1 MRFFSKNLDRLY
13 NTAPTSFKTL
23 LLLQLQE
30 SNNIVACIS
39 DKEEREIIKEELD
52 SFPGVRAVFFN
63 GISTAHFIHGNKHH
77 VILAGD
83 PEETVNAAKVL
94 SSLTFRIIRIGERLS
109 IEPLFEYLTEIG
121 YRHVGFVEEEGEF
134 AKRGGIIDIFPKGEK
149 EPYRIE
155 LFGNT
160 VNSIRIFDVETQ
172 RSKRKVKEFILEG
185 IVTNSTKNHVLVL
198 QEVKGIPPFK
208 IYPNP
213 GYRGNISLLLEEIHR
228 LKEEGFR
235 VIFFTTDERK
245 TENYRSLFNCE
256 VIKGKIFE
264 GFVFEDE
271 KLAVFSEAEL
281 RSYVSRR
288 KYKVPSFGEK
298 IEDYTLLVPGDYV
311 VHMDY
316 GIGQFTGLEKIQFE
330 GVEYECIRVKYKDGK
345 VFVPIHN
352 LHKVERFV
360 RDTDTPPPLSSL
372 SSSTWR
378 KKRIKAEIGVLKFA
392 RDILKI
398 HALRK
403 RKRGFRFLPVPEIEF
418 KIWAEFP
425 YEETEDQK
433 RVIDEVLEDLESD
446 KIMDRLVAGE
456 VGFGKTEVAL
466 RVAVRVALNSMQT
479 ILLVPTTILALQHF
493 RTFSERLINYPITVK
508 MLSRLTGEREKR
520 EILKMLEDGSVDIVI
535 GTHILLTENVRF
547 KSPGLLIIDEEH
559 RFGVEAK
566 EILRKRFPFIDTLR
580 LTATPIPRT
589 LNMSLGRVYDL
600 SVIETP
606 PPGRESVETVVA
618 NFDRDVIKEAIHQE
632 IGRGGKV
639 FFIHNRIK
647 SIRKIE
653 ALLKELFPN
662 LKIGVAH
669 GRMPRSHL
677 EDIYINFYKGEYDIL
692 LSTAIIEAGVDF
704 PEANTIIVNNAHLFG
719 LAELHQLRGRVGRGI
734 KKGYAYFLVP
744 EKISTVSK
752 RKLKTLVKYSH
763 LGSGFKIAIKD
774 MELRGTG
781 NILGKE
787 QHGFVNIVGFDMFF
801 KLLEEAINELEG
813 RGGEKEPEI
822 VVKQD
827 AYIPRDYIE
836 DDDVRLSFYKR
847 IAEIRDKEE
856 LEELKR
862 ELRDRF
868 GPIPSVVEQL
878 FEITKVRMVLKTAL
892 VDRVVI
898 EKDSIEVLREGKIK
912 RFSRRI
918 PVENI
923 VLLL

>member
-1 MRFFSKNLDRLY
+1 VRFFSRNLNRLY
-13 NTAPTSFKTL
+13 SAAPTSFKTL

-30 SNNIVACIS
+30 YTNIVVCIS
-39 DKEEREIIKEELD
+39 DEEEREIIKEELD
-52 SFPGVRAVFFN
+52 SFPGVKAIFFD
-63 GISTAHFIHGNKHH
+63 GVSTAHFIHGEKHH
-77 VILAGD
+77 IVLVQNPHEMEKAR
-83 PEETVNAAKVL
+83 ELL
-94 SSLTFRIIRIGERLS
+94 SSLTFRVIRVGEKLS
-109 IEPLFEYLTEIG
+109 IEPLFDYLTEIG
-121 YRHVGFVEEEGEF
+121 YKRVGFVEEEGEF
-134 AKRGGIIDIFPKGEK
+134 ARRGGIIDIFPKGEK

-155 LFGNT
+155 LLGNT
-160 VNSIRIFDVETQ
+160 INSIRVFDVETQ
-172 RSKRKVKEFILEG
+172 RSKKKINEFILEG
-185 IVTNSTKNHVLVL
+185 IVEKTSQRNVLVL
-198 QEVKGIPPFK
+198 EEIKGISPFK

-213 GYRGNISLLLEEIHR
+213 GYRGNISFLLEKIEN
-228 LKEEGFR
+228 LKRYGFR
-235 VIFFTTDERK
+235 VIFFTTDEK
-245 TENYRSLFNCE
+245 KIENYRSLFDCE

-264 GFVFEDE
+264 GFVFEEE

-281 RSYVSRR
+281 RSYVPQR
-288 KYKVPSFGEK
+288 KYKGVGFGEK

-311 VHMDY
+311 VHIDY
-316 GIGQFTGLEKIQFE
+316 GIGKFTGLEKIKFE
-330 GVEYECIRVKYKDGK
+330 GVEYECIRVEYKDGN

-372 SSSTWR
+372 SSTSWR
-378 KKRIKAEIGVLKFA
+378 KKRLKAEIGVLRFA
-392 RDILKI
+392 KDILKI

-403 RKRGFRFLPVPEIEF
+403 KKRGFRFLPVPEIEF

-466 RVAVRVALNSMQT
+466 RAAVRVALNFKQT
-479 ILLVPTTILALQHF
+479 IILVPTTILALQHF
-493 RTFSERLINYPITVK
+493 RNFSDRLKNYPITVK
-508 MLSRLTGEREKR
+508 MLSRLTEEKEKK
-520 EILKMLEDGSVDIVI
+520 EILRMLENRSVDIVI
-535 GTHILLTENVRF
+535 GTHILLNENVKF

-566 EILRKRFPFIDTLR
+566 EALRKRFPFIDTLR

-600 SVIETP
+600 SIIETP
-606 PPGRESVETVVA
+606 PPGRESVETMVVEF
-618 NFDRDVIKEAIHQE
+618 NREIIKEAIEQE
-632 IGRGGKV
+632 INRGGKV
-639 FFIHNRIK
+639 FFIHNRIR

-653 ALLKELFPN
+653 ALLRELFPY
-662 LKIGVAH
+662 LRIGVAH
-669 GRMPRSHL
+669 GRMPRSQL
-677 EDIYINFYKGEYDIL
+677 EDIYINFFQGKYDIL

-704 PEANTIIVNNAHLFG
+704 PEANTIIINNAHLFG

-734 KKGYAYFLVP
+734 RKGYAYFLVP
-744 EKISTVSK
+744 ERISSTSK
-752 RKLKTLVKYSH
+752 RRLKTLVKYSH

-774 MELRGTG
+774 MELRGAG

-787 QHGFVNIVGFDMFF
+787 QHGWINMVGFDMFF

-813 RGGEKEPEI
+813 RGREKEPEI
-822 VVKQD
+822 IVRRD

-836 DDDVRLSFYKR
+836 DDDIRLSFYKR
-847 IAEIRDKEE
+847 IAEARDKEE
-856 LEELKR
+856 LEELRR

-868 GPIPSVVEQL
+868 GPIPPVLEEV
-878 FEITKVRMVLKTAL
+878 FEIARIRMVLKTAS

-898 EKDSIEVLREGKIK
+898 EEDAVEVLKEGKTR
-912 RFSRRI
+912 RFSRKI